1 MTVRVAALCGSRRK
15 GSYNQ
20 KLLNNVIA
28 RAPEG
33 LGVFQVPILDFPFFD
48 QDAEGDAPGAVLEA
62 KALIQSADC
71 VLLVSPEYDYGVP
84 GFLKN
89 AVDWLSRPFGDPT
102 LVGRPMAVMGASTG
116 YMGTIRGQLHW
127 RQSWYFFRA
136 PVFSEAEMAVAFSAE
151 SFDEA
156 GVLVNERY
164 VSALDHYLVTLKDWL
179 ERSCAPPG

>member
-1 MTVRVAALCGSRRK
+1 MLKVAALCGSRRK

-20 KLLNNVIA
+20 MLLENVIR

-33 LGVFQVPILDFPFFD
+33 LTVEQVAIRDFPFFD
-48 QDAEGDAPGAVLEA
+48 QDDEADPPRVVADAKSA
-62 KALIQSADC
+62 IQSADC

-84 GFLKN
+84 GYLKN

-136 PVFSEAEMAVAFSAE
+136 PVFSEAELTIAFAADA
-151 SFDEA
+151 FGPDRA
-156 GVLVNERY
+156 LVNETY
-164 VSALDHYLVTLKDWL
+164 VAALDHYLVTLQDWL
-179 ERSCAPPG
+179 QRGCSPPR

>member
-1 MTVRVAALCGSRRK
+1 MPRVAALCGSRRT

-20 KLLNNVIA
+20 KLLDNAIA

-33 LGVFQVPILDFPFFD
+33 LEIVQVNIRDFPFFS
-48 QDAEGDAPGAVLEA
+48 QDDESRPPEVVVAA
-62 KALIQSADC
+62 KTAIQSCDC

-84 GFLKN
+84 GYLKN
-89 AVDWLSRPFGDPT
+89 AVEWLSRPFGDPT

-136 PVFSEAEMAVAFSAE
+136 PVFSEAELAVAFAADAFDAE
-151 SFDEA
+151 
-156 GVLVNERY
+156 GTLVNERY
-164 VSALDHYLVTLKDWL
+164 ATSLDHYLVTLLDWL
-179 ERSCAPPG
+179 ARRCSPPG